1 MNDLSASF
9 FIEII
14 NGKNKGSRF
23 QIVSKKVSI
32 GRSKNNDIVLDDPK
46 VSRNH
51 AALYITPEG
60 LQAIC
65 LNPERKIFVGKQDVK
80 NAILELPSII
90 LIGNTKL
97 KATMTSNMPSHLPIP
112 VPPSNLQTGSLQNL
126 QSNTL
131 QNNNQLMTFQN
142 EVNHSSSSKKMNFYI
157 IIGIAG
163 LLMYFLFSSKPKKE
177 EEKGLVTSEQ
187 QEKQLASIQ
196 EKVQAIYTIRNNKGR
211 NTKQYKEAE
220 SLFIQG
226 LRDYRE
232 QNYLRAMSYFNGALA
247 IFPQHVLS
255 QRYLQKS
262 RTKQDK
268 LIQLNLLAANR
279 HYEHKQYRQAM
290 ASYGQIL
297 LLVQDRT
304 NKIYREAAGRR
315 EECEAIIQSYVYK

>member
-1 MNDLSASF
+1 MSYLNASF

-14 NGKNKGSRF
+14 NGKDKGARF
-23 QIVSKKVSI
+23 QVVSQKVSI

-51 AALYITPEG
+51 AALYTTPEG
-60 LQAIC
+60 LQIIC
-65 LNPERKIFVGKQDVK
+65 LNPERKVFVGKQDVK

-97 KATMTSNMPSHLPIP
+97 KATMTSNMPSHLPMP
-112 VPPSNLQTGSLQNL
+112 VPPSNLQKGSLQN
-126 QSNTL
+126 L

-142 EVNHSSSSKKMNFYI
+142 EVNHSSSSKQTNFYI
-157 IIGIAG
+157 VVGIVG
-163 LLMYFLFSSKPKKE
+163 LLLYFLFSSSKPKKE
-177 EEKGLVTSEQ
+177 EEGLVTSEQ
-187 QEKQLASIQ
+187 QEKHLASIQ
-196 EKVQAIYTIRNNKGR
+196 DKVQAIYTIRNNQGK
-211 NTKQYKEAE
+211 NTSQYREAQA
-220 SLFIQG
+220 LFIQG

-232 QNYLRAMSYFNGALA
+232 QNYLRAMGYFNGALA
-247 IFPQHVLS
+247 IFPQHTLS

-262 RTKQDK
+262 RTKQDQ
-268 LIQLNLLAANR
+268 LIQLQLLEANR
-279 HYEHKQYRQAM
+279 YYEHKQYRQAI

-315 EECEAIIQSYVYK
+315 EECEAIVQSYVYR